1 MHRIRTQIS
10 WFIIALFISTLI
22 TTNFSIIP
30 SVTAQTTQLFP
41 DDISKI
47 LTANYTISQQ
57 LVHYSEGMFQGS
69 GEVDCQ
75 FTNPTPNTDPSRIDI
90 YANNQVFLWQ
100 RRVQPLRTIPV
111 RLGSLQTERPDIFHK
126 TQHILQQS
134 ISRVCL
140 PTYISEIR

>member
-75 FTNPTPNTDPSRIDI
+75 FTNPTPNTDPGRIDI

-100 RRVQPLRTIPV
+100 RPV
-111 RLGSLQTERPDIFHK
+111 DNRCELFRSDLDHYKRNDPIYFTKP
-126 TQHILQQS
+126 HIY
-134 ISRVCL
+134 CNN
-140 PTYISEIR
+140 